1 MDKKEARDILIGRL
15 IRLDENIW
23 AAAPADV
30 KFHFHGIRD
39 GAGDVYLFGVTHL
52 TRCYQT
58 AGAEPAIVLAAAE
71 TALNSLGR
79 PIRLRSAPEEKA
91 CLYAPNWIAP
101 VLLCIRQCEDELQM
115 TAYTGQSLLIGQLR
129 CRIAFWILEQRMPE
143 DLIRLGKNQ
152 KSRKI
157 PAEKKPKKPQ
167 DETIPPKTTKDV
179 APREKKAAPKRLK
192 KKTPPKRLKK

>member
-15 IRLDENIW
+15 IRLDEKNW

-39 GAGDVYLFGVTHL
+39 GAGDVYLFGMTHL
-52 TRCYQT
+52 SRCYQIE
-58 AGAEPAIVLAAAE
+58 GADPSIVLAAVE

-79 PIRLRSAPEEKA
+79 PIRLKSAPEEKA
-91 CLYAPNWIAP
+91 CLYAPTRIAP
-101 VLLCIRQCEDELQM
+101 VLLSIRQCEDELQV
-115 TAYTGQSLLIGQLR
+115 TTYTGQSLLIGQLR
-129 CRIAFWILEQRMPE
+129 CRIALWVLEQRMPK
-143 DLIRLGKNQ
+143 DFIRLAKDL
-152 KSRKI
+152 KSRKA
-157 PAEKKPKKPQ
+157 PAEKQPKKPQ
-167 DETIPPKTTKDV
+167 AETIPPKTTRSI